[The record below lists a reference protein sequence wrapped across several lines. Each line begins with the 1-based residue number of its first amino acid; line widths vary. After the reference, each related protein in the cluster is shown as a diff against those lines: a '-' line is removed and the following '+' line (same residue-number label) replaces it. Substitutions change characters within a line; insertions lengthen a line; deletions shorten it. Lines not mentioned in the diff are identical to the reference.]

1 MKLLNFVAGIV
12 ALISATC
19 SAHASVYNF
28 TFDSANYDLVGQ
40 ITTSGNQITSISGQV
55 TGLLNAPITGLQEQP
70 NFYFSSDNQFNPSGV
85 PFVSNEGI
93 LFDAGGYFF
102 NIYSVANGP
111 AYQYYIATNQFGG
124 DYSNDPL
131 FNPGSLILNTTITAV
146 PELSTWIMMI
156 VGFAGISLV
165 GSARAAKWRL
175 SSGSGPLIKA

>member
-1 MKLLNFVAGIV
+1 MRVLNFVAGIV
-12 ALISATC
+12 ALIGATC
-19 SAHASVYNF
+19 SAQASVYNF

-40 ITTSGNQITSISGQV
+40 ITTNGNVITSISGQV
-55 TGLLNAPITGLQEQP
+55 TGLLDAPITGLQGQP
-70 NFYFSSDNQFNPSGV
+70 NFYFTSDNQFDPPVV

-111 AYQYYIATNQFGG
+111 TYEYYISTNQFGG
-124 DYSNDPL
+124 DYYNDPL
-131 FNPGSLILNTTITAV
+131 FNPGTLILNATITAV

-156 VGFAGISLV
+156 VGFAGISVV

-175 SSGSGPLIKA
+175 SSGFGRA